1 MSNSI
6 KLHPIER
13 SLLQI
18 LATNQQI
25 STERIAHISN
35 LSIDQVRRGIEW
47 LKFKNLI
54 SLTDKSITIIM
65 SASNIENAQ

>member
-1 MSNSI
+1 MSSSS

-13 SLLQI
+13 SLLQV
-18 LATNQQI
+18 LATDEQI
-25 STERIAHISN
+25 SVEKIAHISN

-54 SLTDKSITIIM
+54 SFTDKSVT
-65 SASNIENAQ
+65 NIS